1 MIQADKVA
9 FISILTLCL
18 MRFHSFCQQDGF
30 FITYFR
36 YFDTRPHTA
45 RSRNTSLCQNLP
57 NIGGTKPAVETPT
70 TIPVVNEDSRQ
81 LLQQGGAF
89 YFIGLIFVALIHKIT
104 LFSFR
109 IHPATLPQISEKLL
123 G

>member
-1 MIQADKVA
+1 MSTRWLI
-9 FISILTLCL
+9 
-18 MRFHSFCQQDGF
+18 
-30 FITYFR
+30 ITYFR

-81 LLQQGGAF
+81 LLQQGGEF
-89 YFIGLIFVALIHKIT
+89 YFIGPIFVAPIDRIT

>member
-1 MIQADKVA
+1 MMVLDNN
-9 FISILTLCL
+9 CE
-18 MRFHSFCQQDGF
+18 HH
-30 FITYFR
+30 FR

-81 LLQQGGAF
+81 LLQQGGSF
-89 YFIGLIFVALIHKIT
+89 FIFLRPFFAPRDVLT